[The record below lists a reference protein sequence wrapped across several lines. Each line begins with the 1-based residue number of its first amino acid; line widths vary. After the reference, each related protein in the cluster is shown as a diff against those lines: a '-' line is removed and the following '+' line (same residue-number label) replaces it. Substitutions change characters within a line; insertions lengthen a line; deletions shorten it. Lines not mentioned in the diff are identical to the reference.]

1 METIQLYPKTIHEL
15 LIDTA
20 NGDRIFELI
29 YGNLLAIK
37 TDLWVTTVYAENKG
51 ELFNSIKNLLGL
63 GSNYYERKIVPLT
76 NGGYIGFIDDE
87 NQKLLTVNIDK
98 KEGSIINP
106 SEFQEIIQATFSA
119 VAALT
124 YEGYT
129 FQEISLPVIGKKG
142 LQPQEYEGSLKWF
155 IHYAINYLK
164 FSHSTKKIKYFIH
177 IKEDVPYWN
186 EAITQLFTKNVM
198 DPPNSKQF
206 SATIKDEIVTL
217 IDTFPKISRLFVKEI
232 LDVLRQELSKHDSL
246 NYTLLLNKAD
256 ELVDCILKDLYKLDG
271 IVCSMPM
278 PTYRLSREHLM
289 ELQEAELIPD
299 GFFNYFITIR
309 NLKNIRY
316 FQTDIDIERHADETV
331 LFLLLLQRIISFY
344 QEFYRKFY

>member
-1 METIQLYPKTIHEL
+1 
-15 LIDTA
+15 
-20 NGDRIFELI
+20 
-29 YGNLLAIK
+29 
-37 TDLWVTTVYAENKG
+37 
-51 ELFNSIKNLLGL
+51 
-63 GSNYYERKIVPLT
+63 
-76 NGGYIGFIDDE
+76 
-87 NQKLLTVNIDK
+87 
-98 KEGSIINP
+98 
-106 SEFQEIIQATFSA
+106 
-119 VAALT
+119 
-124 YEGYT
+124 
-129 FQEISLPVIGKKG
+129 
-142 LQPQEYEGSLKWF
+142 
-155 IHYAINYLK
+155 
-164 FSHSTKKIKYFIH
+164 
-177 IKEDVPYWN
+177 
-186 EAITQLFTKNVM
+186 M

-331 LFLLLLQRIISFY
+331 LFYSYYKELFHFIRSFIGNFIRR
-344 QEFYRKFY
+344 ECFG